1 MACSIET
8 RRSTLGAVL
17 LACGMVA
24 FPSPCHAQAP
34 TRQGAAQTLF
44 DEART
49 LFDRGA
55 FDAACD
61 KFKSSHELDPKGGTL
76 LNLALCRQ
84 KQGRLASAWTAFA
97 EARNLSLKEGR
108 EERVAF
114 ADTKLR
120 ELEGRVPR
128 IRVVVVGGARLAG
141 LEVRIDGEAISPVVW
156 NIEFPIDPGAHRL
169 DASAPGYVSFTSS
182 IVASLGKPGEVTV
195 PVLARASEPEP
206 AKPQPQP
213 SLAAAT
219 SRWPGWTV
227 AGIGVASIGVGAA
240 FGVRAFNQ
248 RKEAES
254 LCAASRCDEGQ
265 AINDD
270 GVRSAWISNIAVGA
284 GLLAVAAGIVLLV
297 LPSRSAV
304 STVQA
309 NTFTF

>member
-8 RRSTLGAVL
+8 RRSTLGGVL
-17 LACGMVA
+17 LACGIAA

-34 TRQGAAQTLF
+34 TRQGAAQALF
-44 DEART
+44 DEARS

-120 ELEGRVPR
+120 ELDGRVPR
-128 IRVVVVGGARLAG
+128 IRVVVAGGARLAG

-156 NIEFPIDPGAHRL
+156 NIEFPIDAGAHRL

-182 IVASLGKPGEVTV
+182 ITASLGKTGEVTV
-195 PVLARASEPEP
+195 PVLARAPEP
-206 AKPQPQP
+206 AQPQP
-213 SLAAAT
+213 SMSPTAT
-219 SRWPGWTV
+219 TPRWPGWTV

-240 FGVRAFNQ
+240 FGVRAFDQ

-254 LCAASRCDEGQ
+254 LCAASRCDEGRG
-265 AINDD
+265 INDD
-270 GVRSAWISNIAVGA
+270 GVRSAWIANIAVGV

-297 LPSRSAV
+297 LPSRSTI